1 MTSPRGIIPPEP
13 GDFEVVPI
21 GGTGGRLIHFAQWLN
36 GDGFADY
43 EHARLYLGDGK
54 VVEAEPGGA
63 RIVPITPSDG
73 GLWSTGL
80 IVPTAAVRKK
90 IVWTGYGCDGIGYSS
105 MDYFALAAKRLHLD
119 LITPGLRAYVKS
131 SGHMICSQLVAYC
144 YAAAGM
150 PLFGDEFTGD
160 VTPADLA
167 NLLLSKQPGKKPGGS
182 SRGKHAL

>member
-1 MTSPRGIIPPEP
+1 MTRPFVPHP

-21 GGTGGRLIHFAQWLN
+21 GGAGGRLIHIAQYLN

-43 EHARLYLGDGK
+43 EHARLYLGNGK

-73 GLWSTGL
+73 GMWSTGL
-80 IVPTAAVRKK
+80 ITPDAHTREL
-90 IVWTGYGCDGIGYSS
+90 IVQYGYRCDGIGYSS
-105 MDYFALAAKRLHLD
+105 LDYFALAAERLHMGVVV
-119 LITPGLRAYVKS
+119 PGLKAYVRN
-131 SGHMICSQLVAYC
+131 SGHMICSQLVDWC
-144 YAAAGM
+144 YMMAGFQ
-150 PLFGDEFTGD
+150 LFDDKRDPGD

-167 NLLLSKQPGKKPGGS
+167 NLLIGRS

>member
-167 NLLLSKQPGKKPGGS
+167 NLLASKQPGKMPGGS